1 MPVVGVPVNTCGG
14 RVTEVTRADGGSQHP
29 DKRKAGGHGPTLAD
43 QLEKGM
49 TLLPTPVVNDMG
61 AGKTVDYWDAWTE
74 RMQAGH
80 SNGNGHGKSLA
91 IEAMKMLPTATARD
105 GKGQNQRG
113 DATCLPGAVALL
125 PTPGA
130 QDGNGRRSCTAGRS
144 EGGSPNVRLG
154 LTLTDWAQ
162 ILSGVSTDQ
171 RLNGGK
177 PAPDQHPH
185 PSMTK
190 DGSRPDS
197 LSG

>member
-1 MPVVGVPVNTCGG
+1 MSGLPT
-14 RVTEVTRADGGSQHP
+14 GGSGSSSLPTPRTP
-29 DKRKAGGHGPTLAD
+29 DGNGAGRHGTG
-43 QLEKGM
+43 GM
-49 TLLPTPVVNDMG
+49 DLRTAVTLLPMPVVNDMG
-61 AGKTVDYWDAWTE
+61 AGKTLDYWDAWTE